1 MKDDKKKN
9 KTSAITCT
17 PSVQVFQK
25 PSVFPKA
32 FSKKFNDRMMRQA
45 SEIFDCEVKVQPM
58 DFSAKFK
65 KRVLPESTNNMG
77 ASTGAMSLPGPGE
90 GTTEIQALRNN
101 FPELIIMPTFFLGG
115 YAIGGTNNHGR
126 RKACIVYPSQLDF
139 YGMVRAIRI
148 CFGIKI

>member
-25 PSVFPKA
+25 PSVFRKA

-45 SEIFDCEVKVQPM
+45 SEFSIVKSR
-58 DFSAKFK
+58 FSQKRISRRNLR

-77 ASTGAMSLPGPGE
+77 TSTGAMSLPGPGE
-90 GTTEIQALRNN
+90 RNDRN
-101 FPELIIMPTFFLGG
+101 PGFE
-115 YAIGGTNNHGR
+115 
-126 RKACIVYPSQLDF
+126 K
-139 YGMVRAIRI
+139 
-148 CFGIKI
+148 

>member
-9 KTSAITCT
+9 KTSAIACT

-77 ASTGAMSLPGPGE
+77 GFDRGDVFTRTRRRNDRNPGFE
-90 GTTEIQALRNN
+90 
-101 FPELIIMPTFFLGG
+101 
-115 YAIGGTNNHGR
+115 
-126 RKACIVYPSQLDF
+126 K
-139 YGMVRAIRI
+139 
-148 CFGIKI
+148 